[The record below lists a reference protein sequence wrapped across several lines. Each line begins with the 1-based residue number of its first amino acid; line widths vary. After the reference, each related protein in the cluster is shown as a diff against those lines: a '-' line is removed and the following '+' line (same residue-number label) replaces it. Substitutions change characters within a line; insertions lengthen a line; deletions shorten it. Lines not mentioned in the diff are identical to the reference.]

1 MIHSNNMENNLASQI
16 SNVRKQISEVFS
28 ARSSPILPT
37 VKKNFKSNLRQEKVN
52 LRLSKK
58 PVMKEYLSLPN
69 ISVHRNPM
77 ALISERDIGKH
88 KFSIRK
94 KHVGYGGLGYV
105 PMFTIAD
112 NDIDWDKM
120 LSTCKE
126 LIKKRC

>member
-1 MIHSNNMENNLASQI
+1 MIHDNNMENDLVSQI

-28 ARSSPILPT
+28 ARSSPVLPT
-37 VKKNFKSNLRQEKVN
+37 LKKKIQDNLRKGKVN
-52 LRLSKK
+52 LRLSKS

-77 ALISERDIGKH
+77 TLISERDIGKH
-88 KFSIRK
+88 KFFMRK
-94 KHVGYGGLGYV
+94 KHVGHGGLGYV